1 MRKAPKQKKTSGNQ
15 KCGPILTAAEER
27 GHRIKPP
34 LVNTLLIY
42 GYFLDQC
49 LKWTSRCIM
58 ETNMESKRVILF
70 INNRGPKLES
80 GDVRFNAHSA
90 SNELCILCSWIAT
103 YLEAFSQ
110 ETGGWDQVSMCFGI
124 REDWVQISALSLA
137 SYVSLGELL
146 LFHEAWS
153 PDLCRG

>member
-1 MRKAPKQKKTSGNQ
+1 MTKAPKQKKTSGNQ
-15 KCGPILTAAEER
+15 KCGPILMAAGER

-34 LVNTLLIY
+34 LLNTLLIY

-49 LKWTSRCIM
+49 LKWTGSCIM
-58 ETNMESKRVILF
+58 ETNMESKRVISF
-70 INNRGPKLES
+70 IINRGPKLES
-80 GDVRFNAHSA
+80 GDVRFNAHST

-110 ETGGWDQVSMCFGI
+110 ETGGWDQVSMGFGI

-137 SYVSLGELL
+137 SYISLGELL

-153 PDLCRG
+153 PDLYRG